1 MIVNLEDAGFV
12 VGFTSMYHCYA
23 SGFPKAGNISK
34 MVDKRGGVSLGW
46 FIDYILDIAK
56 QRGISKKELTGLFP
70 SKNGNATGWL
80 WNKEHTQSITVEQYN
95 KIKAFLDL
103 PFDTIESAERE
114 IVGKKQSGLGS
125 GKTYAFTDG
134 NKGNEVD
141 ITIPSTAE
149 AKALDGSYSGFQP
162 KPALEVVLVVMKPLA
177 EKTYVDQALAN
188 GHGVTWLDDCRVPY
202 DNSQEDDS
210 GQNYYRRRDMAMP
223 ENKFSVFGNDGGVIK
238 IIPTSQGRFPA
249 NILCS
254 DDILN
259 DGVVSKSRES
269 DYNWQPSDNQATST
283 KILQTTIKS
292 DRHFADTGSFSRY
305 FSLDSWWDDRIKKL
319 PESVQKT
326 FPFIIMPKASKAEK
340 NKGCEGLEEKRSGIT
355 NFQPENGILY
365 RMENG
370 EITNT
375 KAKTYQRNHHPT
387 VKPIKLFSYLI
398 TLGSRE
404 GDLILDPFVGSGTS
418 CVSAKILNRHFIG
431 IERESE
437 YVTIAEKR
445 IMAEKQQM
453 EFSLAGG

>member
-1 MIVNLEDAGFV
+1 LKTIEDDSVDLIVTDPPYGYGFMGKDWDKAVIGVDYWIECLRVLKAGAFAFIMSAPRQDVLSRMIVNLEDAGFV
-12 VGFTSMYHCYA
+12 VGFTSIYWCFA

-34 MVDKRGGVSLGW
+34 MVDKRMG
-46 FIDYILDIAK
+46 
-56 QRGISKKELTGLFP
+56 
-70 SKNGNATGWL
+70 
-80 WNKEHTQSITVEQYN
+80 
-95 KIKAFLDL
+95 
-103 PFDTIESAERE
+103 AERE
-114 IVGKKQSGLGS
+114 VVGIRQ
-125 GKTYAFTDG
+125 YASKAGNNDNFIDG
-134 NKGNEVD
+134 VNEHKRD
-141 ITIPSTAE
+141 LTLPSTAE

-188 GHGVTWLDDCRVPY
+188 GHGITWLDDCRVPY

-305 FSLDSWWDDRIKKL
+305 FSLDAWWDERIKLL

-326 FPFIIMPKASKAEK
+326 FPFMIISKASKAEK
-340 NKGCEGLEEKRSGIT
+340 NKGCEGLEEKRIEGRDAGQDERNVPHKHRIAATT
-355 NFQPENGILY
+355 NV
-365 RMENG
+365 
-370 EITNT
+370 
-375 KAKTYQRNHHPT
+375 HPC
-387 VKPIKLFSYLI
+387 VKPLKLFSYLI

-404 GDLILDPFVGSGTS
+404 GDLILDPFAGSGTS
-418 CVSAKILNRHFIG
+418 AVACKALNRHYIC

-437 YVTIAEKR
+437 YVTIAEAR
-445 IMAEKQQM
+445 IKAEHSQPELQ
-453 EFSLAGG
+453 LAGG